1 LRIYAILFL
10 AGVLTI
16 LLPCILPL
24 VPLVLGVSLAGQRR
38 VRPLVVVAGMAAS
51 FVIFTFVL
59 QVVLAHFVAAADL
72 IRVAS
77 TYVLLLFGVCF
88 LSSKIRLQIAVAV
101 VGALFFA
108 SHGWLAV
115 WLAALLG
122 TAAVLLA
129 GRVATRIQQLG
140 STVQNSA
147 SSGLGGE
154 SLLTALIVGLT
165 LGMVW
170 VPCAGPALG
179 FALAL
184 VRDQP
189 GPRALAALT
198 AYAVGAA
205 TPLLLVGYGGQQAIR
220 SARALNRHSGVIKH
234 VAGGLLVLSA
244 LALRYDWLTDGQ
256 VWLSQHTSFGSLASS
271 LEDRL
276 VGKSLVQPAHASGV
290 NQPGAQTGP
299 ALPVLPRVGPAP
311 EFVGLG
317 PWYNSSPLTLAS
329 LRGKVV
335 LVDFWTYSCINCVHT
350 LPYMEAYWT
359 RYQNAPFVLV
369 GIHTPEFVF
378 EKSPQNVA
386 AAIQR
391 HGLSYPI
398 AQDNDY
404 GTWNAYSNQYW
415 PAKYLIDGEGIVRY
429 THFGEGDYEET
440 DLAIRSLLAELG
452 RRASSP
458 ISSSVIGGSAATATP
473 VRERSPETYLGV
485 RGWSALAN
493 GRDQPDGGVHRY
505 IAPATLAL
513 NRYALVGSWRL
524 LEGERQVLA
533 GIEGEIRFHAL
544 AGEVNLVLGLEPG
557 TPVRTAD
564 VEVDGH
570 PSKTITIDR
579 HDLFNLWSGPYGEH
593 EVVVR
598 AYGHG
603 VAAYAFTFGQ

>member
-1 LRIYAILFL
+1 MRIYAILFL

-38 VRPLVVVAGMAAS
+38 VRPLVIVAGMAAS

-59 QVVLAHFVAAADL
+59 QVVLARFVAAADL
-72 IRVAS
+72 IRIAS

-88 LSSKIRLQIAVAV
+88 LSTDARVQIAVAAL
-101 VGALFFA
+101 GALFFT
-108 SHGWLAV
+108 SHGWLSV
-115 WLAALLG
+115 LLAALLG

-129 GRVATRIQQLG
+129 GRVAARIQQLG
-140 STVQNSA
+140 SNVQHSA
-147 SSGLGGE
+147 SAGLGGE

-189 GPRALAALT
+189 GPRALAALA

-205 TPLLLVGYGGQQAIR
+205 TPLLLVGYGGQQTLR
-220 SARALNRHSGVIKH
+220 SARALNRHSGVIKR

-271 LEDRL
+271 LEDKL
-276 VGKSLVQPAHASGV
+276 MGKSLVQPALASGAR
-290 NQPGAQTGP
+290 QPGAQAAP
-299 ALPVLPRVGPAP
+299 ALPSLPRVAPAP

-317 PWYNSSPLTLAS
+317 PWYNSAPLTLAS

-350 LPYMEAYWT
+350 LPYVQAYWT

-404 GTWNAYSNQYW
+404 GTWNAYGNRYW
-415 PAKYLIDGEGIVRY
+415 PAKYLVDGDGIVRY

-452 RRASSP
+452 RRPAHVSGP
-458 ISSSVIGGSAATATP
+458 AIGGGAP
-473 VRERSPETYLGV
+473 VASPARDRSPETYLGV

-505 IAPATLAL
+505 IGPSSLAL

-533 GIEGEIRFHAL
+533 GAEGEIRYRAL

-557 TPVRTAD
+557 TPAHTAD
-564 VEVDGH
+564 VEVDGNAC
-570 PSKTITIDR
+570 KTITIDR

-593 EVVVR
+593 DVALRVH
-598 AYGHG
+598 GHG

>member
-24 VPLVLGVSLAGQRR
+24 VPLVVGVSLAGQRR
-38 VRPLVVVAGMAAS
+38 IRPLVIVAGMAAS

-59 QVVLAHFVAAADL
+59 QVVLARFVSAADL
-72 IRVAS
+72 IRIAS

-88 LSSKIRLQIAVAV
+88 LSTDTRLQIAVAV
-101 VGALFFA
+101 LGAIFFA
-108 SHGWLAV
+108 SHGWLSV
-115 WLAALLG
+115 SLAALLG

-129 GRVATRIQQLG
+129 GRVTARIQQLG
-140 STVQNSA
+140 SNVQRSA
-147 SSGLGGE
+147 STGLGGE

-184 VRDQP
+184 VRNQP
-189 GPRALAALT
+189 GPRALAALS

-205 TPLLLVGYGGQQAIR
+205 TPLLLVGYGGQQAVR
-220 SARALNRHSGVIKH
+220 SARALNRHSGVIKR

-276 VGKSLVQPAHASGV
+276 VGKGMVQPALASAA
-290 NQPGAQTGP
+290 NQPSAQAAP
-299 ALPVLPRVGPAP
+299 ELPSLPRLGPAP

-317 PWYNSSPLTLAS
+317 PWYNSAPLTLSS

-350 LPYMEAYWT
+350 LPYVQAYWT

-404 GTWNAYSNQYW
+404 GTWNAYGNRYW
-415 PAKYLIDGEGIVRY
+415 PAKYLVDAEGIVRY
-429 THFGEGDYEET
+429 THFGEGDYEKT
-440 DLAIRSLLAELG
+440 DIAIRSLLAELG
-452 RRASSP
+452 RRPAPVSGP
-458 ISSSVIGGSAATATP
+458 VIGGGAPIASPA
-473 VRERSPETYLGV
+473 RDRSPETYLGV

-493 GRDQPDGGVHRY
+493 GRDQADGGVHRY
-505 IAPATLAL
+505 IAPSVLTL
-513 NRYALVGSWRL
+513 NHYALVGSWRL

-533 GIEGEIRFHAL
+533 GAEGEIRFHAL

-557 TPVRTAD
+557 TPARTAD
-564 VEVDGH
+564 VEVDGQAF
-570 PSKTITIDR
+570 KTIAIDR

-593 EVVVR
+593 QVVLRV
-598 AYGHG
+598 YGHG

>member
-1 LRIYAILFL
+1 MHIYGVLFL

-51 FVIFTFVL
+51 FVMFTFVL
-59 QVVLAHFVAAADL
+59 QVVLAHFVAAADV
-72 IRVAS
+72 IRIAS

-88 LSSKIRLQIAVAV
+88 LSSRMRLQIAVAV

-108 SHGWLAV
+108 SHGSIAV
-115 WLAALLG
+115 LLAALLG

-198 AYAVGAA
+198 AYAIGAA
-205 TPLLLVGYGGQQAIR
+205 TPLLLVGYGGQQAVR

-244 LALRYDWLTDGQ
+244 LALRYDWLTEGQ
-256 VWLSQHTSFGSLASS
+256 VWLSQHTSFGSLANS

-290 NQPGAQTGP
+290 SQPGSGAQTGP
-299 ALPVLPRVGPAP
+299 ALPVLPRMGPAR
-311 EFVGLG
+311 EFVALG
-317 PWYNSSPLTLAS
+317 PWYNSSALTLAS

-335 LVDFWTYSCINCVHT
+335 LVDFWTYSCVNCVHT
-350 LPYMEAYWT
+350 LPYMQAYWT

-415 PAKYLIDGEGIVRY
+415 PAKYLVDGEGIVRY

-452 RRASSP
+452 RRAVAL
-458 ISSSVIGGSAATATP
+458 VIGDGASVATP
-473 VRERSPETYLGV
+473 AREHSPETYLGA

-505 IAPATLAL
+505 IAPATLAR

-524 LEGERQVLA
+524 VEGERQVLA
-533 GIEGEIRFHAL
+533 GTEGEIRFHAL

-557 TPVRTAD
+557 APARIAD
-564 VEVDGH
+564 VEVDGRAF
-570 PSKTITIDR
+570 KTITIDR
-579 HDLFNLWSGPYGEH
+579 HDLFNLWSGPHGEH
-593 EVVVR
+593 EVVMRV
-598 AYGHG
+598 HG
-603 VAAYAFTFGQ
+603 RGLAAYAFTFGQ